1 MHAMEARTMMQHHL
15 PSAPGLLARVI
26 LAVAAVLLLTAGCRA
41 PEFAEVGEP
50 VPAYA
55 AATLDGESVSLKA
68 LEGEV
73 VLVNVW
79 ATWCQACRRG
89 MPALNALERDFGD
102 QGFRVVSVSIDAA
115 GDGPAI
121 RALANELGMKQM
133 VLHDPD
139 QRVARTFRTRGVPE
153 SFLIG
158 RDGTVLHHWIG
169 RVDLRTGAGRPE
181 VLDALARGRPYPT
194 AR

>member
-1 MHAMEARTMMQHHL
+1 MEEMHVKRL
-15 PSAPGLLARVI
+15 PGAPGLIVRI
-26 LAVAAVLLLTAGCRA
+26 AAAAGLLLLAAGCGA
-41 PEFAEVGEP
+41 PEFAEVGRP

-55 AATLDGESVSLKA
+55 AAALDGETVSLKA

-89 MPALNALERDFGD
+89 MPALNALERDFGGH
-102 QGFRVVSVSIDAA
+102 GFRVISVSIDAA
-115 GDGPAI
+115 GDAPAI
-121 RALANELGMKQM
+121 EDLVQELGMEQM

-181 VLDALARGRPYPT
+181 VIEALGQGRAST
-194 AR
+194 R